1 MEQDHRRTIAR
12 FAPMNPLPENVHN
25 NPLIV
30 APGTLY
36 DLVVMDRRQFLALSA
51 AALAVPVFGAADI
64 PVGLEMYSV
73 REEFK
78 RDPMGTVRAVAEM
91 GYQGVEFYAPYFDW
105 TLDQANDMRKL
116 LDEVKMRCF
125 STHNGPKSFTPEN
138 IAKAVELNQ
147 ALGSKYLILASAG
160 KIGTLDGWKP
170 VANMLSHASEQLK
183 SHDLRTGYHNHQL
196 EFTPVNGKRP
206 IEYLAEH
213 TPKDVVLQLDL
224 GTCVEAGSDPAVW
237 IAQNPGRIRS
247 MHLKDW
253 SKADGYQALFGEG
266 EVKWKSVFHAAESVG
281 GLEYY
286 LIEQEGSKY
295 TPLETAGKCLAA
307 FRQLHNA

>member
-1 MEQDHRRTIAR
+1 
-12 FAPMNPLPENVHN
+12 MNPLPEDVHSN
-25 NPLIV
+25 SPIV
-30 APGTLY
+30 APGALY
-36 DLVVMDRRQFLALSA
+36 DLGVMDRRQFLALST
-51 AALAVPVFGAADI
+51 AALTLPAFGAASI

-78 RDPMGTVRAVAEM
+78 RDPMGTVRAVAAM

-105 TLDQANDMRKL
+105 TLDQAKEMRKL

-125 STHNGPKSFTPEN
+125 STHNGQKSFTPEN
-138 IAKAVELNQ
+138 ISKAIELNQ
-147 ALGSKYLILASAG
+147 VLGSHYMLLASAG
-160 KIGTLDGWKP
+160 KLTTLEAWKP
-170 VANMLSHASEQLK
+170 VAEMLSHASEQLK
-183 SHDLRTGYHNHQL
+183 PHDIRTGYHNHQL
-196 EFTPVNGKRP
+196 EFTPVDGKRP

-213 TPKDVVLQLDL
+213 TPKNVVLQLDL
-224 GTCVEAGSDPAVW
+224 GTCVEVGSDPVAW
-237 IAQNPGRIRS
+237 IEQNPGRIKS

-266 EVKWKSVFHAAESVG
+266 EVKWKPVLRAAENVG

-295 TPLETAGKCLAA
+295 TPLETASKCLAT
-307 FRQLHNA
+307 FRQLHKA